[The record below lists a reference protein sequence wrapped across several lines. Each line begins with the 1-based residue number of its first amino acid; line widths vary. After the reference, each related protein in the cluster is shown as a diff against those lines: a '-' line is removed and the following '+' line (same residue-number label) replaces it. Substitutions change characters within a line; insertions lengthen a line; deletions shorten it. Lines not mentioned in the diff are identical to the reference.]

1 MAAMFSALRDDAN
14 LREFVLE
21 NVEHFGEERV
31 LGTGSYGSVQEVKIN
46 GEVYAAKKIHEVLL
60 ETDERGGVANIAGN
74 YHRECR
80 LMARIRHP
88 NITQFI
94 GLCFVTG
101 SRLPLLVMERLDSS
115 LDDLLE
121 STPNIPLSVT
131 QYILV
136 CVARGLLHLHR
147 EFVIHRDLTARN
159 VLLTASLRAKIT
171 DFGNSRIV
179 NLEPGRLART
189 LTRFPGTLVYMP
201 PEALSDRGHSVYG
214 PSLDVFSFGVLQL
227 FALTQVFPGDLL
239 APTYSDPNNPDHLLA
254 RSEFERRGP
263 YTALLKRS
271 LAGGRKHPLFGLVR
285 ECLANTPERR
295 PTTAELL
302 SSLEEV
308 GREMDGE
315 LLQLDIARVKTA
327 RTLREKEKRIEAL
340 QREVVE
346 KDRILERKDEQIV
359 QKDEQLTEKDELLAQ
374 KDDQLV
380 QKDNQLEQKDAL
392 LVTKDVQVADK
403 DTQLARQQE
412 ILNSVRATKDGMIAD
427 KNRQLSEQE
436 ESRITDLIS
445 QREAALVERD
455 ALSQTHREQ
464 IEHKDAELVRRDA
477 IIQQQRQDPPPR
489 ELRTPLTLKWRRGKN
504 MPIKMGSSVQSVVIG
519 DMVYVGGGN
528 AVSDR
533 DGCTVMKLE
542 QNQWTKLPEYTA
554 KWFAMTSHANRLVL
568 VGGLDTRN
576 NKRTN
581 QFSIFESEEWTHPYP
596 LMNIARYSSTAVSFN
611 NHIIV
616 AGGVDG
622 KGQTSSVEVL
632 DVASRRWYIAQSLPN
647 PRAVLKSTVIGNTLY
662 LMGGFD
668 HTRRA
673 TKTVHHVDLNELIAK
688 ALSNLDTPTLWQTL
702 QEVPLERS
710 APLSIGRSLL
720 TVGGANDKILTSS
733 SIHLYQPDTRRW
745 VKVGDLPTA
754 RYYSTCSALPNGEVI
769 VAGGETNADYIQTV
783 NFLSISLIVLFCT

>member
-1 MAAMFSALRDDAN
+1 MFSLRDDAD

-31 LGTGSYGSVQEVKIN
+31 LGTGSYGSVQEVMIN

-60 ETDERGGVANIAGN
+60 ETDERGGVANLAGN
-74 YHRECR
+74 YRRECR

-147 EFVIHRDLTARN
+147 ESVVHRDLTARN

-254 RSEFERRGP
+254 HSEFERRGP
-263 YTALLKRS
+263 YTALLERS
-271 LAGGRKHPLFGLVR
+271 LAGGREHPLFGLVR

-308 GREMDGE
+308 GREMDGG

-327 RTLREKEKRIEAL
+327 RTLRAKEKRIEAL
-340 QREVVE
+340 QREVVQ

-359 QKDEQLTEKDELLAQ
+359 QKDEQLTEKDGLLAQ
-374 KDDQLV
+374 KDELLV
-380 QKDNQLEQKDAL
+380 QKDEE
-392 LVTKDVQVADK
+392 VADK
-403 DTQLARQQE
+403 DTQLARQQQ
-412 ILNSVRATKDGMIAD
+412 ILNSVRANAATKDGVIAD
-427 KNRQLSEQE
+427 KDRQLSEQE
-436 ESRITDLIS
+436 SRIADLIS
-445 QREAALVERD
+445 QREGALVERA
-455 ALSQTHREQ
+455 ALLQAHSEQ

-477 IIQQQRQDPPPR
+477 IIQQQRQGLPPR
-489 ELRTPLTLKWRRGKN
+489 ELRPPLTLKWRRGKD
-504 MPIKMGSSVQSVVIG
+504 MPIKMGGSVQSVVIG
-519 DMVYVGGGN
+519 DTVYVGGGGAGN
-528 AVSDR
+528 DR
-533 DGCTVMKLE
+533 DSGTVMKTE
-542 QNQWTKLPEYTA
+542 QDQWTKLPEYTA
-554 KWFAMTSHANRLVL
+554 MYFAMTSLANRLVL
-568 VGGLDTRN
+568 VGGSDPRN
-576 NKRTN
+576 NKPTN
-581 QFSIFESEEWTHPYP
+581 QLAVFEAGEWTHPYLP
-596 LMNIARYSSTAVSFN
+596 MNIARNSSTAVSFN

-616 AGGVDG
+616 AGGCDD
-622 KGQTSSVEVL
+622 KGRTSSSVEVL

-647 PRAVLKSTVIGNTLY
+647 PRSDLKSTLIGNTLY
-662 LMGGFD
+662 
-668 HTRRA
+668 T
-673 TKTVHHVDLNELIAK
+673 
-688 ALSNLDTPTLWQTL
+688 
-702 QEVPLERS
+702 
-710 APLSIGRSLL
+710 
-720 TVGGANDKILTSS
+720 
-733 SIHLYQPDTRRW
+733 
-745 VKVGDLPTA
+745 
-754 RYYSTCSALPNGEVI
+754 
-769 VAGGETNADYIQTV
+769 
-783 NFLSISLIVLFCT
+783 

>member
-1 MAAMFSALRDDAN
+1 MFSLRDDAD

-31 LGTGSYGSVQEVKIN
+31 LGTGSYGSVQEVMIN

-60 ETDERGGVANIAGN
+60 ETDERGGVANLAGN
-74 YHRECR
+74 YRRECR

-101 SRLPLLVMERLDSS
+101 SRLPLLIMERLDSS

-147 EFVIHRDLTARN
+147 ESVVHRDLTARN

-263 YTALLKRS
+263 YTALLERS
-271 LAGGRKHPLFGLVR
+271 LVRGREHPLFGLVR

-308 GREMDGE
+308 EREMDGG
-315 LLQLDIARVKTA
+315 LLQLDIARVKTV
-327 RTLREKEKRIEAL
+327 RTLRAKEKRIEAL
-340 QREVVE
+340 QREVVQ
-346 KDRILERKDEQIV
+346 KDRILERKDEQLTEKDDQLEQSV
-359 QKDEQLTEKDELLAQ
+359 ALLAQKDEQL
-374 KDDQLV
+374 V
-380 QKDNQLEQKDAL
+380 QKDEE
-392 LVTKDVQVADK
+392 VADK
-403 DTQLARQQE
+403 DTQLARQQQ
-412 ILNSVRATKDGMIAD
+412 ILNTVRANAATKDGMIAD
-427 KNRQLSEQE
+427 KDRQLSEQE
-436 ESRITDLIS
+436 SRIADLIS
-445 QREAALVERD
+445 QREGALVERA
-455 ALSQTHREQ
+455 ALLQAHSEQ

-477 IIQQQRQDPPPR
+477 IIQQQRQGPPPR
-489 ELRTPLTLKWRRGKN
+489 ELRPPLTLKWRRGKD
-504 MPIKMGSSVQSVVIG
+504 MPIKMGYSVQSVVIG
-519 DMVYVGGGN
+519 DTVYVGGGIADN
-528 AVSDR
+528 DR
-533 DGCTVMKLE
+533 NRCAVMKLE
-542 QNQWTKLPEYTA
+542 QDQWTKLPEYTA
-554 KWFAMTSHANRLVL
+554 KWFAMTSLANRLVL
-568 VGGLDTRN
+568 VGGNDPRK
-576 NKRTN
+576 NKPTN
-581 QFSIFESEEWTHPYP
+581 QLAVFESGEWTHPYP
-596 LMNIARYSSTAVSFN
+596 PMNIARIFSTAVSFS

-616 AGGVDG
+616 AGGRDD
-622 KGQTSSVEVL
+622 KGRTSSVEVL

-647 PRAVLKSTVIGNTLY
+647 PRSELKSTLIGNTLY
-662 LMGGFD
+662 LMGGYD
-668 HTRRA
+668 HTSP
-673 TKTVHHVDLNELIAK
+673 TKTVHHVDLDELIAK

-702 QEVPLERS
+702 QEAPLVLS

-720 TVGGANDKILTSS
+720 AVGGRDDRENLSLL
-733 SIHLYQPDTRRW
+733 IHLYQPDTRRW
-745 VKVGDLPTA
+745 VKVEDLPTA
-754 RYYSTCSALPNGEVI
+754 RYSCTCSVLPSGEVI
-769 VAGGETNADYIQTV
+769 VAGGQTKPFTIIQTV
-783 NFLSISLIVLFCT
+783 DFFSISTN

>member
-1 MAAMFSALRDDAN
+1 MFSLRDDAE

-31 LGTGSYGSVQEVKIN
+31 LGTGSYGSVQEVMIN

-60 ETDERGGVANIAGN
+60 ETDERGGVANLAGN
-74 YHRECR
+74 YRRECR

-147 EFVIHRDLTARN
+147 ESVVHRDLTARN

-263 YTALLKRS
+263 YTALLERS
-271 LAGGRKHPLFGLVR
+271 LPGGREHPLFGLVR

-308 GREMDGE
+308 GREMDGG

-327 RTLREKEKRIEAL
+327 RTLRAKEKRIEAL
-340 QREVVE
+340 QREVVQ

-359 QKDEQLTEKDELLAQ
+359 QKDEQLTEKDGLLAQ
-374 KDDQLV
+374 KDELLV
-380 QKDNQLEQKDAL
+380 QKDEE
-392 LVTKDVQVADK
+392 VADK
-403 DTQLARQQE
+403 DTQLARQQQ
-412 ILNSVRATKDGMIAD
+412 ILNSVRANAATKDGVIAD
-427 KNRQLSEQE
+427 KDRQLSEQE
-436 ESRITDLIS
+436 SRIADLIS
-445 QREAALVERD
+445 QREGALVERA
-455 ALSQTHREQ
+455 ALLQAHREQ
-464 IEHKDAELVRRDA
+464 IKHKDAELVRRDA
-477 IIQQQRQDPPPR
+477 IIQQQRQGPPLR
-489 ELRTPLTLKWRRGKN
+489 ELRPSLTLKWRSGTD
-504 MPIKMGSSVQSVVIG
+504 MPTGMGYSVQSVVIG
-519 DMVYVGGGN
+519 DTMYVGGGTADN
-528 AVSDR
+528 DR
-533 DGCTVMKLE
+533 DRCTVMKLE
-542 QNQWTKLPEYTA
+542 QDQWTKLPEYTA
-554 KWFAMTSHANRLVL
+554 RFFAMTSLANRLVL
-568 VGGLDTRN
+568 VGGQDPRN
-576 NKRTN
+576 KKRTN
-581 QFSIFESEEWTHPYP
+581 QLAVFVSGEWTHPYP
-596 LMNIARYSSTAVSFN
+596 PINIARDSSTAVSFN

-616 AGGVDG
+616 AGGRDD
-622 KGQTSSVEVL
+622 KGYTSSVEVL

-647 PRAVLKSTVIGNTLY
+647 PRSSLKSTLVVNTLY
-662 LMGGFD
+662 LMGGYD
-668 HTRRA
+668 HR
-673 TKTVHHVDLNELIAK
+673 VYHVNLNELIAK
-688 ALSNLDTPTLWQTL
+688 ALSNLDIPTIWQTL
-702 QEVPLERS
+702 QEVPLVCS
-710 APLSIGRSLL
+710 VPLSIGRSLL
-720 TVGGANDKILTSS
+720 AISGADDKFKPSS

-745 VKVGDLPTA
+745 VKMGDLPTA
-754 RYYSTCSALPNGEVI
+754 RYYCTCSVLPSGEVI
-769 VAGGETNADYIQTV
+769 VAGGETNLSTFVQTV
-783 NFLSISLIVLFCT
+783 DFFSISAD

>member
-1 MAAMFSALRDDAN
+1 MFSLRDDAD

-31 LGTGSYGSVQEVKIN
+31 LGTGSYGSVQEVMIN

-60 ETDERGGVANIAGN
+60 ETDERGGVANLAGN

-147 EFVIHRDLTARN
+147 ESVVHRDLTARN

-263 YTALLKRS
+263 YTALLERS
-271 LAGGRKHPLFGLVR
+271 LAGGREHPLFGLVR

-308 GREMDGE
+308 GREMDGG

-327 RTLREKEKRIEAL
+327 RTLRAKEKRIEAL
-340 QREVVE
+340 QREVVQ

-359 QKDEQLTEKDELLAQ
+359 QKDEQLTEKDAL
-374 KDDQLV
+374 LV
-380 QKDNQLEQKDAL
+380 QKDNQLEQQGYQLEQNAAL
-392 LVTKDVQVADK
+392 LVQKDEQVADK
-403 DTQLARQQE
+403 DTQLVRQQQ
-412 ILNSVRATKDGMIAD
+412 ILNSVRANAATKDGVIAD
-427 KNRQLSEQE
+427 KDRQLSEQE
-436 ESRITDLIS
+436 STITDLIS
-445 QREAALVERD
+445 QREAALVERA
-455 ALSQTHREQ
+455 ALLQAHREQ
-464 IEHKDAELVRRDA
+464 IGHKDAELVRRDA
-477 IIQQQRQDPPPR
+477 IIQQQRQGPPPR
-489 ELRTPLTLKWRRGKN
+489 ELRPPLTLKWRRGKD
-504 MPIKMGSSVQSVVIG
+504 MPIKMGTSVQSVVIG
-519 DMVYVGGGN
+519 DTVYVGGGFADN
-528 AVSDR
+528 DR
-533 DGCTVMKLE
+533 DRCTVMKLE
-542 QNQWTKLPEYTA
+542 QDQWTKLTEYTA
-554 KWFAMTSHANRLVL
+554 KYFAMTSLANRLVL
-568 VGGLDTRN
+568 VGGRDPRN
-576 NKRTN
+576 KKPTN
-581 QFSIFESEEWTHPYP
+581 QLAVFESGEWTHPYP
-596 LMNIARYSSTAVSFN
+596 PMNIARDSSTAVSFN

-616 AGGVDG
+616 AGGHDDKVRI
-622 KGQTSSVEVL
+622 SSVAVL

-647 PRAVLKSTVIGNTLY
+647 PRSGQKSTLIGNTLY

-668 HTRRA
+668 HTGTV
-673 TKTVHHVDLNELIAK
+673 TKTVHHVDLNELITK
-688 ALSNLDTPTLWQTL
+688 DLSNLDTPTLWQTL
-702 QEVPLERS
+702 QEVPLMWS
-710 APLSIGRSLL
+710 APLSIWRSLL
-720 TVGGANDKILTSS
+720 AVGGVDDRFNPSS
-733 SIHLYQPDTRRW
+733 LIHLYQPNTRRW

-754 RYYSTCSALPNGEVI
+754 RYNCTCSVLPIGEVI
-769 VAGGETNADYIQTV
+769 VAGGQTNSYTIIQTV
-783 NFLSISLIVLFCT
+783 DFFSISAN

>member
-1 MAAMFSALRDDAN
+1 MFSLRDDAD

-31 LGTGSYGSVQEVKIN
+31 LGTGSYGSVQEVMIN

-60 ETDERGGVANIAGN
+60 ETDERGGVANLAGN
-74 YHRECR
+74 YRRECR

-147 EFVIHRDLTARN
+147 ESVVHRDLTARN

-263 YTALLKRS
+263 YTALLERS
-271 LAGGRKHPLFGLVR
+271 LAGGREHPLFGLVR

-308 GREMDGE
+308 EREMDGG
-315 LLQLDIARVKTA
+315 LLQLDIGRVKTA
-327 RTLREKEKRIEAL
+327 RTLRAKEKRIEAL
-340 QREVVE
+340 QREVVQ

-359 QKDEQLTEKDELLAQ
+359 QKDEQLTEKDALLVQKDDQLEQQRYQNAALLAQ
-374 KDDQLV
+374 KDELLV
-380 QKDNQLEQKDAL
+380 QKDEE
-392 LVTKDVQVADK
+392 VADK
-403 DTQLARQQE
+403 DTQLARQQQ
-412 ILNSVRATKDGMIAD
+412 ILNSVRANAATKDGVIAD
-427 KNRQLSEQE
+427 KDRQLSEQE
-436 ESRITDLIS
+436 STITDLIS
-445 QREAALVERD
+445 QREAALVERA
-455 ALSQTHREQ
+455 ALLQ
-464 IEHKDAELVRRDA
+464 ISTNKDAELVRRDA
-477 IIQQQRQDPPPR
+477 IIQQQRQGPPPR
-489 ELRTPLTLKWRRGKN
+489 ELRPPLTLKWRRGKD
-504 MPIKMGSSVQSVVIG
+504 MPIKMGTSVQSVVIG
-519 DMVYVGGGN
+519 DTVYVGGGGAGN
-528 AVSDR
+528 DR
-533 DGCTVMKLE
+533 DRCTVMKLE
-542 QNQWTKLPEYTA
+542 QDQWTKLPEYTA
-554 KWFAMTSHANRLVL
+554 MYFAMTSLANRLVL
-568 VGGLDTRN
+568 VGGYDPRN
-576 NKRTN
+576 KKRTN
-581 QFSIFESEEWTHPYP
+581 QLAAFESGEWTHPYP
-596 LMNIARYSSTAVSFN
+596 PMNIARYSSTAVSFN
-611 NHIIV
+611 NYIIV
-616 AGGVDG
+616 AGGRDD
-622 KGQTSSVEVL
+622 KGHTSSVEVL

-647 PRAVLKSTVIGNTLY
+647 PRSKLKSTLIGNTLY
-662 LMGGFD
+662 LMGGLD
-668 HTRRA
+668 HTDRA

-702 QEVPLERS
+702 QEVPLVFS

-720 TVGGANDKILTSS
+720 AVGGRDDRTNRSS

-754 RYYSTCSALPNGEVI
+754 RYNCTCSVLPSGEVI
-769 VAGGETNADYIQTV
+769 VAGGQMTIFGNCVQRVD
-783 NFLSISLIVLFCT
+783 FFCISD

>member
-1 MAAMFSALRDDAN
+1 MFSLRDDAD

-31 LGTGSYGSVQEVKIN
+31 LGTGSYGSVQEVMIN

-60 ETDERGGVANIAGN
+60 ETDERGGVANLAGN
-74 YHRECR
+74 YRRECR

-147 EFVIHRDLTARN
+147 ESVVHRDLTARN

-239 APTYSDPNNPDHLLA
+239 APTYSDPNDPDHLLA
-254 RSEFERRGP
+254 RSEFERRDP
-263 YTALLKRS
+263 YTALLERS
-271 LAGGRKHPLFGLVR
+271 LVGGREHPLFGLVR

-308 GREMDGE
+308 GREMDGG
-315 LLQLDIARVKTA
+315 LLQLDIGRVKTVRILKA
-327 RTLREKEKRIEAL
+327 KEKRIEAL
-340 QREVVE
+340 QREVVQ
-346 KDRILERKDEQIV
+346 KDRILERKDEQI
-359 QKDEQLTEKDELLAQ
+359 TEKDVL
-374 KDDQLV
+374 LV
-380 QKDNQLEQKDAL
+380 QKDNQLEQQGYQLEQNAAL
-392 LVTKDVQVADK
+392 LAQKDELLVQEVADK
-403 DTQLARQQE
+403 DTQLARQQQ
-412 ILNSVRATKDGMIAD
+412 ILNSVRANAATKDGMISD

-436 ESRITDLIS
+436 SRIADLIS
-445 QREAALVERD
+445 QREAALVERA
-455 ALSQTHREQ
+455 ALLQAHREQ

-477 IIQQQRQDPPPR
+477 IIQQQRQGPPPR
-489 ELRTPLTLKWRRGKN
+489 ELRPPLTLKWRRGKD
-504 MPIKMGSSVQSVVIG
+504 MPIEMGDSVQSVVIG
-519 DMVYVGGGN
+519 DTVYVGAYN
-528 AVSDR
+528 DR
-533 DGCTVMKLE
+533 DRCTVMKLE
-542 QNQWTKLPEYTA
+542 QDQWTKLPEYTA
-554 KWFAMTSHANRLVL
+554 KWFAMTPLANRLVL
-568 VGGLDTRN
+568 VGGNDPRK
-576 NKRTN
+576 NKPTN
-581 QFSIFESEEWTHPYP
+581 QLAVFESGEWTHPYP
-596 LMNIARYSSTAVSFN
+596 PMNIARIFSTAVSFS

-616 AGGVDG
+616 AGGRDD
-622 KGQTSSVEVL
+622 KGRTSSVEVL

-647 PRAVLKSTVIGNTLY
+647 PRSELKSTLIGNTLY
-662 LMGGFD
+662 LMS
-668 HTRRA
+668 A
-673 TKTVHHVDLNELIAK
+673 TKTVYHVDLNELVAK
-688 ALSNLDTPTLWQTL
+688 AVSNLDTPTLWQTL
-702 QEVPLERS
+702 QEVPLLYS

-720 TVGGANDKILTSS
+720 AVGGWDGNNPSL

-754 RYYSTCSALPNGEVI
+754 RYNCTCSVLPSGDVI
-769 VAGGETNADYIQTV
+769 VAGGKTAFTIIRTV
-783 NFLSISLIVLFCT
+783 DFFCLSAN